1 MIAVWQTLTVV
12 DAYACS
18 VKRGFPIAWRGSV
31 PFPSDKVTL
40 AVGSTM
46 LLPRQ
51 DAHVPADSRGVS
63 PQHARCS
70 PPTRHVPGIGSSAEG
85 GESELAL
92 SLECRQVRVRDGLVW
107 KRFTRRR

>member
-1 MIAVWQTLTVV
+1 MPMRVPLNEDSQLPGEEAFL
-12 DAYACS
+12 
-18 VKRGFPIAWRGSV
+18 FHPIRLRWR
-31 PFPSDKVTL
+31 F
-40 AVGSTM
+40 GSTM

-51 DAHVPADSRGVS
+51 AAHVPADSRGVS